1 MKSPRTKSRHAHN
14 KKATSY
20 LRIIGGQWRS
30 RKLTIPDLPGLRPTT
45 DRVRETLFNWLMQT
59 IPGAYCL
66 DAYSGTGALGLESL
80 SRGAKFVQFIEA
92 SSVAAQQLSQH
103 LSQLQV
109 PGDDANI
116 TNTDAVK
123 WLSQP
128 SDQQFDVV
136 FLDPPFHQGLL
147 NQTCQLLETGNWLA
161 ADAYIYV
168 EAEQDLTTL
177 QVPACWQIHRQ
188 KQAGQVCFYLFK
200 RHLTES

>member
-1 MKSPRTKSRHAHN
+1 MKSPRSKSRHTRN
-14 KKATSY
+14 KKTTNY

-30 RKLTIPDLPGLRPTT
+30 RKLAIPDLPGLRPTT
-45 DRVRETLFNWLMQT
+45 DRVRETLFNWLMQA
-59 IPGAYCL
+59 IPGANCL
-66 DAYSGTGALGLESL
+66 DAYSGTGALGLEAL
-80 SRGAKFVQFIEA
+80 SRGAKFVQFIETSPA
-92 SSVAAQQLSQH
+92 AAQQLSQH

-109 PGDDANI
+109 SRDDANI
-116 TNTDAVK
+116 TNTDAVM

-128 SDQQFDVV
+128 GNQQFDVV

-147 NQTCQLLETGNWLA
+147 NQTCQLLETGDWLA